1 MKSLKTLASRGLLL
15 AAVVL
20 AGCATAPP
28 PMYHWNDYQRNVYD
42 YMKGDTANPSEQ
54 LQRMSVQADA
64 ARAANHHLPPGFHA
78 HVAMLEIQLGQY
90 DEAKKQFE
98 AEKVAFPE
106 STQYMDFL
114 LKQMDQKKS

>member
-1 MKSLKTLASRGLLL
+1 MKRAASRVLMA

-20 AGCATAPP
+20 GGCATQPP
-28 PMYHWNDYQRNVYD
+28 QMYHWSDYQRNVYD
-42 YMKGDTANPSEQ
+42 YMKGDTASPAEQ

-64 ARAANHHLPPGFHA
+64 ARAAGRALPPGFRA

-90 DEAKKQFE
+90 AEAKQQFE
-98 AEKVAFPE
+98 AEKAAFPE

-114 LKQMDQKKS
+114 LKQMNEKKS